1 MTANPDPTILVAAS
15 PPPGM
20 TGQVVGLCGG
30 NGDQAHRRIRSD
42 DGGIAVSFLSRDHHL
57 WSSAGRQRQK
67 VERLRPARSFGG
79 DVRSCLADR
88 CYALSC
94 MFGRCYAQQILQ
106 SLHVWMDER
115 MEVAPLGAVVASTD
129 GRTGMD
135 DADFS
140 PEDGSM
146 VR

>member
-1 MTANPDPTILVAAS
+1 M
-15 PPPGM
+15 
-20 TGQVVGLCGG
+20 
-30 NGDQAHRRIRSD
+30 
-42 DGGIAVSFLSRDHHL
+42 SFLSREHRL
-57 WSSAGRQRQK
+57 WSSAGRHRQE

-94 MFGRCYAQQILQ
+94 LVGRCYARQILL
-106 SLHVWMDER
+106 SFRVWMDER
-115 MEVAPLGAVVASTD
+115 GEVVLLGAVVASTD

-140 PEDGSM
+140 PEDGSA